1 MSDSD
6 RSDDP
11 PQPILIQASVH
22 VDPAASGP
30 LEEPPSAPS
39 TIVVA
44 PSEQTAQI
52 EKALAKVQFLL
63 NNEPNVGGLVVLSG
77 VLAFGVPFLLLFA
90 SIESNSFT
98 DGGINLC
105 WSSFFAGIVLALVAS
120 YQHEAWKKA
129 LQQAKA
135 EAVEAANMS
144 LPEHGDYRKVTL
156 VCVAMFTIGLAFGNV
171 VLLWVGLLSP
181 FPWLLSRA
189 GSNNDINR
197 AFARVKDE
205 NKKEEDE
212 EYNPMSD
219 DP

>member
-1 MSDSD
+1 MSDRS

-30 LEEPPSAPS
+30 LEVPPSAPS

-44 PSEQTAQI
+44 PSEQTNQI

-120 YQHEAWKKA
+120 YKHEAWKKA

-144 LPEHGDYRKVTL
+144 LPEHSDYRKVTL

-189 GSNNDINR
+189 GSNNDINQ

-212 EYNPMSD
+212 
-219 DP
+219 

>member
-1 MSDSD
+1 MADGNGK
-6 RSDDP
+6 

-22 VDPAASGP
+22 VDPAESGP

-44 PSEQTAQI
+44 PSEQTTQI

-63 NNEPNVGGLVVLSG
+63 NNEPNIGGLVALSG
-77 VLAFGVPFLLLFA
+77 VLAFGVPLLLLFA
-90 SIESNSFT
+90 SIESNSYT

-105 WSSFFAGIVLALVAS
+105 CSSFVAGSVLALLAS
-120 YQHEAWKKA
+120 HKHATWKKA

-144 LPEHGDYRKVTL
+144 LPEPGDYRKVAL
-156 VCVAMFTIGLAFGNV
+156 VGVAMFTIGLAFENG
-171 VLLWVGLLSP
+171 VLLLVGLLLP
-181 FPWLLSRA
+181 FPWLSSTA
-189 GSNNDINR
+189 GRNNDINQ

-205 NKKEEDE
+205 NKKEVDE
-212 EYNPMSD
+212 EHNPRSD
-219 DP
+219 HP